1 MFMRTSV
8 GFLVTGLIVIS
19 LGFVGVGPEHKAN
32 AQDGAA
38 NTQTAPEYEKDDN
51 VEIFR
56 KAKEGRRPPAR
67 KSPPKRPVIIPRLSM
82 QYWMMIRNRD
92 CQAQEVDP
100 NANFLT
106 DDQLRIGAKV
116 NQPGYLY
123 ILLTL
128 PDRDEATMVFPD
140 PRINRGSNRVTKNL
154 EIIVPYRCPTT
165 GEPDDKCPRV
175 NPATDCWWN
184 MVKPYG
190 EKEITVIFSRDEII
204 ELDNLYKRSVRD
216 PQGSRDLPKLSLDAL
231 DRIKSQTVQREDL
244 KRERVRPNPNK
255 LGYIAANFVT
265 RITNLNRR
273 DNEEIVE
280 TVTLNHINS
289 NRD

>member
-19 LGFVGVGPEHKAN
+19 LGFVGIGPEHKAN

-38 NTQTAPEYEKDDN
+38 NTQTAPGFEEDDN
-51 VEIFR
+51 VAIFR
-56 KAKEGRRPPAR
+56 KSKPKLRPPVR
-67 KSPPKRPVIIPRLSM
+67 RTKRPIPLPRLSM
-82 QYWMMIRNRD
+82 QYWLMIRNRD

-128 PDRDEATMVFPD
+128 PNQEEATMVFPD
-140 PRINRGSNRVTKNL
+140 PRINKGSNRVIKNL

-165 GEPDDKCPRV
+165 GEPDDRCPRV

-204 ELDNLYKRSVRD
+204 ELDNLYGRSERD
-216 PQGSRDLPKLSLDAL
+216 PQGARDLPKLSLRAL
-231 DRIKSQTVQREDL
+231 DRIKSQTVQQEDL
-244 KRERVRPNPNK
+244 RRERIRPNPNK

-265 RITNLNRR
+265 RITNLSRR

-280 TVTLNHINS
+280 TITLNHINS